1 MLKIPPHTLSML
13 IENGVIF
20 SEGCSSFYT
29 CDVDPY
35 TFEYRSFKN
44 TLSVPCE
51 ASDNIVLV
59 VSFYG
64 VPKFFIDIYYDSFKI
79 QTYDHFLGEV
89 LLQMQIE
96 HVTIDEDM
104 FFQLSTLYDMCGL
117 SDDNINGIFEIARNL
132 RGR

>member
-1 MLKIPPHTLSML
+1 MLKIPQQALSIL

-29 CDVDPY
+29 CDVDQY

-44 TLSVPCE
+44 TLSVSCE

-59 VSFYG
+59 VSFHG

-89 LLQMQIE
+89 LLQMPIE
-96 HVTIDEDM
+96 HVTINEDM
-104 FFQLSTLYDMCGL
+104 FFQLSTVYDMCGL
-117 SDDNINGIFEIARNL
+117 TFDNINGIFEIARTL